1 MFTFATIIIS
11 SDMKTIAIVLIF
23 VLLPCLPAL
32 SQQSRTWEDL
42 WQEMQADEEGDEED
56 EEAQEDAYER
66 LAQLAR
72 SPLELNKATR
82 EELEQLPFLSALQV
96 MDLLEYQHLYGPM
109 RSLGELKMIPSLDY
123 WQLELLPFF
132 VYVAEDSDEDASPSS
147 SYRRNYHPRT
157 ELTLTGRVPF
167 QERKGDLAGYLGY
180 RYRHSIRAEYSDGER
195 LEVGLIGSQDAGEPF
210 FSGDN
215 RWGYDNYS
223 YYVQVGRLGV
233 LDKAIVG
240 KYRVSAGMGL
250 VLGGSFRLGKLA
262 SLMSLGRQPTTLR
275 PHSSRAQADYFR
287 GAAATVRL
295 LGSDHSNDAS
305 LKLTAFVSHRPIDAT
320 LADDGTAVTLVT
332 SGYHRTVSEMARKDN
347 THLMAFGGCLA
358 FNKSGWRL
366 GLNAVNTH
374 LDRRLQPPVTSLYRQ
389 YNPAGID
396 FLNVSVDYGYTR
408 PRLTISGETAINRQG
423 ALATINTLGWQPSP
437 SVSIMG
443 LWRHYS
449 YRYTGLYSHSFG
461 DNTRAQNEQG
471 FFLGT
476 TWRPLRRLTLRA
488 YADYAWFPWAKYL
501 VSQSSQALDFLLQA
515 EYRTGKWQL
524 LARGRMRF
532 RERDD
537 EDKTALTA
545 NNEYRLRLAAIRDMS
560 HALSLRTQLDA
571 ARAFYLQASQ
581 GWMVSEHLVWQ
592 PRSWLLS
599 ATAAYF
605 HTDDYASRLYLYERL
620 MAHEYS
626 MPSYFGHGLHFAVLA
641 RKDFGNRLRLAV
653 RLGFTNY
660 FDRSV
665 IGSGL
670 QQIDGSQQ
678 AEFDLQLR
686 WRL

>member
-1 MFTFATIIIS
+1 MKIIA
-11 SDMKTIAIVLIF
+11 AILIF
-23 VLLPCLPAL
+23 VLPCLPVL
-32 SQQSRTWEDL
+32 SQQQRTWEEL
-42 WQEMQADEEGDEED
+42 WEEMQPDANDEDDEETQDE
-56 EEAQEDAYER
+56 AYER

-72 SPLELNKATR
+72 SPLELNSATR

-96 MDLLEYQHLYGPM
+96 MDMQEYLHRYGPM
-109 RSLGELKMIPSLDY
+109 RSLGELKMIASLDY
-123 WQLELLPFF
+123 RQLELLPFF
-132 VYVAEDSDEDASPSS
+132 VYVAEDSGETVSQPS
-147 SYRRNYHPRT
+147 SYRRSYYPHAD
-157 ELTLTGRVPF
+157 LILTGRVPF
-167 QERKGDLAGYLGY
+167 QERKGDHAGYLGY
-180 RYRHSIRAEYSDGER
+180 RYRHSFRAEYSEGER
-195 LEVGLIGSQDAGEPF
+195 LRVGLLGSQDAGEPF
-210 FSGDN
+210 FAQGN

-275 PHSSRAQADYFR
+275 PHSSRSQADYFR

-295 LGSDHSNDAS
+295 LGSRQRFQALQS
-305 LKLTAFVSHRPIDAT
+305 LTLTAFVSHRPIDAT

-332 SGYHRTVSEMARKDN
+332 SGYHRTVSELARKDN
-347 THLMAFGGCLA
+347 THLTAFGGRLA
-358 FNKSGWRL
+358 FSSGGWRL
-366 GLNAVNTH
+366 GLNTVNTH
-374 LDRRLQPPVTSLYRQ
+374 LDRRLQPPMSSLYRR
-389 YNPAGID
+389 YTPAGTD
-396 FLNVSVDYGYTR
+396 FLNASMDYSYTR
-408 PRLTISGETAINRQG
+408 PRLTIGGETAINRSG
-423 ALATINTLGWQPSP
+423 AVATVNSLGWQPSP
-437 SVSIMG
+437 SIG
-443 LWRHYS
+443 ILALWRHYS

-461 DNTRAQNEQG
+461 DNSKAQNEQG

-476 TWRPLRRLTLRA
+476 TWKPIRNLLLRA

-501 VSQSSQALDFLLQA
+501 VSQSSQALDFLFQA
-515 EYRTGKWQL
+515 EYRPAKWRL

-537 EDKTALTA
+537 EAKTALIA
-545 NNEYRLRLAAIRDMS
+545 NNEYRLRLAATRDVS
-560 HALSLRTQLDA
+560 HVLSLRTQLDA
-571 ARAFYLQASQ
+571 VRAFYLQTSQ
-581 GWMVSEHLVWQ
+581 GWMMSEHLSWQ
-592 PRSWLLS
+592 PQTWLVS
-599 ATAAYF
+599 ATAAWF

-626 MPSYFGHGLHFAVLA
+626 MPSYFGRGLHLAVLA
-641 RKDFGNRLRLAV
+641 RKDFGQHLRLAA
-653 RLGFTNY
+653 RIGYTRY

-678 AEFDLQLR
+678 TDFDLQLR

>member
-1 MFTFATIIIS
+1 
-11 SDMKTIAIVLIF
+11 MKAITIVLIF
-23 VLLPCLPAL
+23 VLLPCLP
-32 SQQSRTWEDL
+32 SFPQQTRTWEEL
-42 WQEMQADEEGDEED
+42 WQEMQTDAEGDEGDEEAQD
-56 EEAQEDAYER
+56 EVYER

-72 SPLELNKATR
+72 SPLELNSATR

-96 MDLLEYQHLYGPM
+96 MDLMEYLHRYGPM

-123 WQLELLPFF
+123 RQLELLPFF
-132 VYVAEDSDEDASPSS
+132 IYVAEESDEAVSPSP
-147 SYRRNYHPRT
+147 SYRRSYHPHAD
-157 ELTLTGRVPF
+157 LTLTGRVPF
-167 QERKGDLAGYLGY
+167 QERKGDLADYLGY
-180 RYRHSIRAEYSDGER
+180 RYRHSFRAEYSEGER
-195 LEVGLIGSQDAGEPF
+195 LKVGLIGSQDAGEPF
-210 FSGDN
+210 FAGDN

-223 YYVQVGRLGV
+223 YYVQVGHLGV

-250 VLGGSFRLGKLA
+250 VLGGSFRLGKLTA
-262 SLMSLGRQPTTLR
+262 LMSLGRQPTTLR
-275 PHSSRAQADYFR
+275 PHSSRSQADYFR

-295 LGSDHSNDAS
+295 LGSRQRFQALQSRNVS
-305 LKLTAFVSHRPIDAT
+305 LTLTAFVSHRPIDAT

-347 THLMAFGGCLA
+347 THLTAFGGRLA
-358 FNKSGWRL
+358 FSSGGWRL

-374 LDRRLQPPVTSLYRQ
+374 LDRRLQPPASSLYRR
-389 YNPAGID
+389 YNPAGTD
-396 FLNVSVDYGYTR
+396 FLNTSVDYSYTR
-408 PRLTISGETAINRQG
+408 PRLTISGETAINHQG
-423 ALATINTLGWQPSP
+423 SLATINSLGWQPSP
-437 SVSIMG
+437 SINMLA

-461 DNTRAQNEQG
+461 DNSRAQNEQG

-476 TWRPLRRLTLRA
+476 TWKPTRRLLLRA

-515 EYRTGKWQL
+515 EYRTGKWRL
-524 LARGRMRF
+524 LSRGRTRF
-532 RERDD
+532 RERDN

-545 NNEYRLRLAAIRDMS
+545 NNEYRLRLAATRDVS
-560 HALSLRTQLDA
+560 RVLSLRTQLDA
-571 ARAFYLQASQ
+571 ARAFYLQASR
-581 GWMVSEHLVWQ
+581 GWMMSEHLTWQ
-592 PRSWLLS
+592 PHSWLLC

-626 MPSYFGHGLHFAVLA
+626 MPSYFGHGLHLAAMA
-641 RKDFGNRLRLAV
+641 RKDFGRHLRLAV
-653 RLGFTNY
+653 RLGYTNY
-660 FDRSV
+660 FDRSI

-670 QQIDGSQQ
+670 QQIDGSHQT
-678 AEFDLQLR
+678 EFDFQLR